1 MKLTAGKRLM
11 DAFERGELDEQVYWR
26 LCRED
31 ICELLCSI
39 GGQELVKKAE
49 RYMAGIMADEADEDE
64 AQTIT
69 TQMETC

>member
-11 DAFERGELDEQVYWR
+11 DAFEKGELDEQVYWR

-31 ICELLCSI
+31 ICELLFSI

-49 RYMAGIMADEADEDE
+49 RYVAGIMADEEE
-64 AQTIT
+64 AQAIT